1 MQEGDGNVKT
11 AEKKTGV
18 IESET
23 ENVKWGEKV
32 RDGEG
37 ERANA
42 KIDIWQEARFGERE
56 EKKTRKEVRDGKTL
70 EESKEREE
78 ETLESRC

>member
-42 KIDIWQEARFGERE
+42 KIDI
-56 EKKTRKEVRDGKTL
+56 
-70 EESKEREE
+70 
-78 ETLESRC
+78 